1 MFLQNYVHKP
11 TTRRSFVSGQ
21 IYQKQQQQTKKSY
34 NKYKRTMLELF
45 SFQSQILKF
54 IYLFIFYLFIYLF
67 FIYSF
72 IYLFTYLFIYLFIY
86 LF

>member
-54 IYLFIFYLFIYLF
+54 IYLFVL

-72 IYLFTYLFIYLFIY
+72 IYLFIYLFI
-86 LF
+86 LNT